1 MVARPLPS
9 CDVGCAATPHRASRA
24 GDAGPVPGARRAAG
38 AHPTD
43 RRLLVV
49 KPWLKYS
56 IVRLGLFAVVLG
68 VLLVLRFDPLWAT
81 LIAAVV
87 GFCVSY
93 LFFAPLRRR
102 VALDLAERRSRPA
115 RLDDDSAAED
125 EAIADDEADT
135 GRNR

>member
-9 CDVGCAATPHRASRA
+9 CDVGCAATPHRASPA

-68 VLLVLRFDPLWAT
+68 LLLTCVPSGPTVLGW
-81 LIAAVV
+81 
-87 GFCVSY
+87 
-93 LFFAPLRRR
+93 
-102 VALDLAERRSRPA
+102 VALGVVAG
-115 RLDDDSAAED
+115 AA
-125 EAIADDEADT
+125 
-135 GRNR
+135 